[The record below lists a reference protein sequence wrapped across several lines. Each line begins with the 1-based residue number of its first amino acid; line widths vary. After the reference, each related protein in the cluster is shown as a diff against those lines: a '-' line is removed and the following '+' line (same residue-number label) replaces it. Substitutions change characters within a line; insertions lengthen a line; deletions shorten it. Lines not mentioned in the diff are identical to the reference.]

1 MAETKTSVIVKQ
13 EVEAMTD
20 LVDQYLHQMWEELWP
35 SIVDLKPPK
44 ERRDWYQSIDWQAL
58 KQTSAHAFQ
67 LLANDALRLTA
78 RDEQRVQAATEA
90 YHDEAVRERAAFRS
104 ELEPLGGLKSV
115 ASGGFDVPL
124 PLGGRPVR

>member
-13 EVEAMTD
+13 EVEATLD
-20 LVDQYLHQMWEELWP
+20 LVDEYLKQMWTELWP

-58 KQTSAHAFQ
+58 KDTSAHAWA
-67 LLANDALRLTA
+67 LMAADAQRLVA
-78 RDEQRVQAATEA
+78 REEQRIQGATEA

-124 PLGGRPVR
+124 PLGGRRG

>member
-20 LVDQYLHQMWEELWP
+20 LVDEYLKQMWTELWP

-58 KQTSAHAFQ
+58 KDTSAHAWA
-67 LLANDALRLTA
+67 LMAADAQRLVA
-78 RDEQRVQAATEA
+78 REEQRIQGATEA

-124 PLGGRPVR
+124 PLGGRRG